1 LIVLG
6 INSFFEHPA
15 VALTIDGELVF
26 AVEEERLTRIKHGR
40 KYTPYKTYV
49 PHESIGAAL
58 HFANLRSDDVNEVAY
73 SYSPWRHAIAALGCL
88 SGRRLSSV
96 REELCAFISALN
108 VKQALGSMHERSH
121 RYASVLPFNFAR
133 TKFKAWDH
141 HLSHAASAFY
151 CSGFQDALVVVA
163 DGSGESACTSLY
175 VGEGKKLRPLTRTV
189 LPHSLGFFYSFVT
202 DHLGFEPFSDEYKV
216 MGLAAYG
223 EARYAESLS
232 RVLQCKPY
240 GRYHVDMRQLRQLE
254 PILGP
259 KRARHEPIEQ
269 RHMDIAR
276 SAQSVLEGI
285 LINLVSHHLK
295 QTGLRRLCTAG
306 GVFLNCV
313 ANGRLSRLPALNAY
327 FVQPAAHDAGTAIGA
342 AALSSIRL
350 GGPAQLRYPSMFL
363 GTDYADEEIARALS
377 EARIRYVRIEQDAL
391 ASTLAGLLANERV
404 VALFRGR
411 MEFGPRALGC
421 RSLLASPRCATTREK
436 LNVIKG
442 REQFRP
448 LAPLVRE
455 EDYDRC
461 FDGPPNRYMMF
472 AVKAKPETARCA
484 PAVVHADGTSR
495 AQIVRSSDDPF
506 LHETLTRFN
515 DATGVPVLINTSLNV
530 RGKPIDESPV
540 DALCSFL
547 TSGADALLIGRYLVE
562 R

>member
-1 LIVLG
+1 MIVLG

-15 VALTIDGELVF
+15 VALTVDGELVF
-26 AVEEERLTRIKHGR
+26 AIEEERLTRIKHGK

-58 HFANLRSDDVNEVAY
+58 RFANLRSDDVDEVAY
-73 SYSPWRHAIAALGCL
+73 SYNPWKHLVATLGCAT
-88 SGRRLSSV
+88 GTRLSSF
-96 REELCAFISALN
+96 REEIAAFINLLN
-108 VKQALGSMHERSH
+108 VKHALRSVHERPYQ
-121 RYASVLPFNFAR
+121 YANVAPFNFAR
-133 TKFKAWDH
+133 TAFRAWDH

-151 CSGFQDALVVVA
+151 CSGFHEALVVVA
-163 DGSGESACTSLY
+163 DGSGERACTSVY
-175 VGEGKKLRPLTRTV
+175 IGKGKKLSTLSRTV

-202 DHLGFEPFSDEYKV
+202 GHLGFEPFSDEYKV

-223 EARYAESLS
+223 EERYTDALS
-232 RVLQCKPY
+232 QVLRCAPN
-240 GRYHVDMRQLRQLE
+240 GRYRVDIRQLQALE

-259 KRARHEPIEQ
+259 KRAAHEPVEQ

-276 SAQSVLEGI
+276 SAQRLLEQA
-285 LINLVSHHLK
+285 LLDLVSHHLK

-313 ANGRLSRLPALNAY
+313 ANGRLSRLPSLDEY

-342 AALSSIRL
+342 AALSSVRR
-350 GGPAQLRYPSMFL
+350 GGPAQLQYRSMFL
-363 GTDYADEEIARALS
+363 GTAYNDDHIVRALDD
-377 EARIRYVRIEQDAL
+377 ARLRYVRLAPDAL
-391 ASTLAGLLANERV
+391 ALTLARLLADESV

-421 RSLLASPRCATTREK
+421 RSLLASPRCAATREK
-436 LNVIKG
+436 LNIIKG

-448 LAPLVRE
+448 LAPLVRD
-455 EDYDRC
+455 EDYDR
-461 FDGPPNRYMMF
+461 FFEGPPNRYMMF
-472 AVKAKPETARCA
+472 AVKARPQTVRCA
-484 PAVVHADGTSR
+484 PAVVHADGTAR
-495 AQIVRSSDDPF
+495 AQIVRRSEDPF
-506 LHETLTRFN
+506 LHETLTHFHA
-515 DATGVPVLINTSLNV
+515 ATGVSLLINTSLNV

-547 TSGADALLIGRYLVE
+547 TSGADALLIGSYLVE